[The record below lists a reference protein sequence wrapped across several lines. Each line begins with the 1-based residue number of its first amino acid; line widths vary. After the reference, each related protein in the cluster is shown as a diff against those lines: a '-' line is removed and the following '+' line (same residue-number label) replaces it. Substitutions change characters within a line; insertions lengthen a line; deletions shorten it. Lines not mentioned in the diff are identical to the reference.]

1 MPTLADT
8 AETTKAL
15 LAFFL
20 QGLGATAL
28 ALTPGYLLGV
38 AFTRGLRG
46 PAPSDKAFAANA
58 VAGALVVHALLLPW
72 TLPLAHRVIRDG
84 PAAHALELTGW
95 ALVALLVVPLVAGAV
110 LAALTEARRPGWWVW
125 LLTRLGISST
135 ARTAEAWN
143 WVFRQR
149 FPAFVQVRL
158 ADGRVVLGWYG
169 GRSLAASDAAVRD
182 GPPPGGGHRGYAA
195 MGDGSGLMVAC
206 CCSHSMGDRL
216 PRLECSRKRLYQAI
230 QEKIA
235 ARAWARVR

>member
-1 MPTLADT
+1 MPILADT

-72 TLPLAHRVIRDG
+72 TLPLAHRVSRDG
-84 PAAHALELTGW
+84 PAAHALQLTAW
-95 ALVALLVVPLVAGAV
+95 ALVTLLAVPLAAGAV
-110 LAALTEARRPGWWVW
+110 LAALTEARSPRWWVW
-125 LLTRLGISST
+125 LLTRLGVSSA

-149 FPAFVQVRL
+149 FPAFVRVRL

-169 GRSLAASDAAVRD
+169 GRSLAASDATVRD
-182 GPPPGGGHRGYAA
+182 LYLQQQWTAERGWFKAAYPTSRGVWLSGSQIVSVEFFAGTPPDQQPTN
-195 MGDGSGLMVAC
+195 SNNEE
-206 CCSHSMGDRL
+206 S
-216 PRLECSRKRLYQAI
+216 
-230 QEKIA
+230 
-235 ARAWARVR
+235 